1 VLSCKI
7 DILTDSEN
15 YNSANLQQKE
25 PRILLGLSFVSYDKM
40 KLFLAVVLLCLQADG
55 LLGIDLKACDPYLES
70 ACKIVGEML
79 GKTLKKSDDY
89 VTKGCYHYEEGTY
102 KDKIYYGNGGKLEEK
117 KKNPSKSGQSRP
129 AGIDCKTQCKED
141 SDCNQLYPSCKKGT
155 CQSSTTETATTCC
168 QSISVTASEQA
179 KSKQSSRMGEFIFY
193 KLGLYGR
200 PIYINS
206 EGQYLYFASDGKWK
220 IGKDYKGTS
229 SGISHQT
236 CKEDCPIQCTN
247 EWEYYTKGKWHVDES
262 IKISCVILT
271 TPVDAPEIEIYYFNH
286 PICES
291 AEYKGDVV
299 EVLTMDLGNR
309 HDAENVIE
317 GFVEMVKAKVAVKFG
332 ANIICGGKFLSNIY
346 VYHTELYKSDV
357 YLKYYDNQD
366 HEQAVTM
373 TFTGT
378 AMKKT

>member
-1 VLSCKI
+1 
-7 DILTDSEN
+7 
-15 YNSANLQQKE
+15 
-25 PRILLGLSFVSYDKM
+25 
-40 KLFLAVVLLCLQADG
+40 
-55 LLGIDLKACDPYLES
+55 
-70 ACKIVGEML
+70 
-79 GKTLKKSDDY
+79 
-89 VTKGCYHYEEGTY
+89 
-102 KDKIYYGNGGKLEEK
+102 
-117 KKNPSKSGQSRP
+117 
-129 AGIDCKTQCKED
+129 
-141 SDCNQLYPSCKKGT
+141 
-155 CQSSTTETATTCC
+155 
-168 QSISVTASEQA
+168 
-179 KSKQSSRMGEFIFY
+179 MGEFIFY